1 MRNQQQMMDLIMQ
14 FAEQDERVRVVA
26 MNGSRVN
33 TKVPFDIFQD
43 YDIVYLVT
51 DVKSFIEDCD
61 WTDYFGEK
69 IIMQM
74 PDAMGDSL
82 EDNDG
87 RFAYLM
93 LLADGNRIDLR
104 LFPLSLQATYIH
116 EDKLIQVLLDK
127 DQRMPE
133 LLPPTDE
140 DYHITSPTA
149 QQYANCCNE
158 FWWVST
164 YAAKGLWRQEMIYV
178 LDHLHLYIRPMV
190 LQMLTW
196 QVGIDTA
203 FKVSIG
209 KNHKYL
215 QSFLEPSVWTQLLAT
230 YPTADE
236 EKIWQALDVMM
247 DLFRQTACD
256 VAKQMNFEYDTV
268 QDQKVRTYMHHIRY
282 LSPEA
287 QDFDL

>member
-33 TKVPFDIFQD
+33 NRVPVDIFQD

-51 DVKSFIEDCD
+51 DVQSFIEDTN

-69 IIMQM
+69 LSMQM

-93 LLADGNRIDLR
+93 LLSDGNRIDLR
-104 LFPLSLQATYIH
+104 LFPLSLQATYIA

-149 QQYANCCNE
+149 QAYAECCNE
-158 FWWVST
+158 FWWVLT
-164 YAAKGLWRQEMIYV
+164 YAAKGLWRHEMIYT
-178 LDHLHLYIRPMV
+178 LDHLNLYIRPMV
-190 LQMLTW
+190 LRMLTW
-196 QVGIDTA
+196 QVGIATA
-203 FKVSIG
+203 FKVSVG

-215 QSFLEPSVWTQLLAT
+215 QSFVAPSVWTQLLAT

-247 DLFRQTACD
+247 DLFQQTACD
-256 VAKQMNFEYDTV
+256 VAKQLHFEYDNV
-268 QDQKVRTYMHHIRY
+268 QDQKVRAYIHHVHN
-282 LSPEA
+282 LHPQA
-287 QDFDL
+287 QDFEQ

>member
-33 TKVPFDIFQD
+33 TKVPVDIFQD

-51 DVKSFIEDCD
+51 DVQSFIEDCD

-69 IIMQM
+69 IIIQM

-116 EDKLIQVLLDK
+116 EDKLIDVLLDK

-133 LLPPTDE
+133 LCHRQMRIIIL
-140 DYHITSPTA
+140 HR
-149 QQYANCCNE
+149 QQHNSMRI
-158 FWWVST
+158 V
-164 YAAKGLWRQEMIYV
+164 V
-178 LDHLHLYIRPMV
+178 
-190 LQMLTW
+190 
-196 QVGIDTA
+196 
-203 FKVSIG
+203 
-209 KNHKYL
+209 
-215 QSFLEPSVWTQLLAT
+215 
-230 YPTADE
+230 
-236 EKIWQALDVMM
+236 
-247 DLFRQTACD
+247 
-256 VAKQMNFEYDTV
+256 MNFGGYPRMPLKGYGDR
-268 QDQKVRTYMHHIRY
+268 K
-282 LSPEA
+282 
-287 QDFDL
+287 